1 MLPEMMNKDSA
12 VPTGKDYHCS
22 RPYNFPLDK
31 HALKTLLAAVTLF
44 QLLGMSEKEWEHS
57 L

>member
-44 QLLGMSEKEWEHS
+44 QLLGMSEKE
-57 L
+57 